1 MKENKKSQ
9 RLPPIVKQYIVATA
23 TTSISDT
30 TSTKDGSGG
39 LNYFSKNKNYGGV

>member
-1 MKENKKSQ
+1 VKENKKSQ
-9 RLPPIVKQYIVATA
+9 RLPPIVKQNIVST